1 MKKDGKR
8 STFESLEGNFSH
20 FTEEF
25 IAAGPRLTVIGLFR
39 KLRALNAEVGCVDMS
54 SLYSKNAKVVLLCIN
69 EGTGKGKYGKVYL
82 KNRAWWDYWHN
93 PKHKRNKP
101 AYKTYNVPKQM
112 STVLNKLVINPI
124 ELIIPE

>member
-39 KLRALNAEVGCVDMS
+39 KLSALSAEIGYVDTNC
-54 SLYSKNAKVVLLCIN
+54 LYNKHAKVVLLCIN
-69 EGTGKGKYGKVYL
+69 EGTGKKKYGKIFL
-82 KNRAWWDYWHN
+82 KNRTWWDYWHN
-93 PKHKRNKP
+93 VKHKSSKP

>member
-8 STFESLEGNFSH
+8 STFKSLEGNFSH

-39 KLRALNAEVGCVDMS
+39 KLRALNAEVGCVDANC
-54 SLYSKNAKVVLLCIN
+54 LYNKQAKVVLLCIN
-69 EGTGKGKYGKVYL
+69 EGTSKKKYGKICL
-82 KNRAWWDYWHN
+82 MNRVWWDYWHN
-93 PKHKRNKP
+93 PKHKHNKP